1 MAWLEVISNRT
12 FIAETYLEKY
22 EKKVDDAHNRYIQLK
37 QLLNTALENFS
48 NARKNIDLSLNDPE
62 ISGQERQ
69 SSYES
74 KILALRAEYKLD
86 DLREKFKQLNNEIKD
101 LAKALV
107 NDLGLEQIK
116 QSDKSYKLI
125 YVFCNYCQASQI
137 RYPEVVKATRNNEN
151 IDVFFICAQD
161 SLEVVQYTDTCKV
174 TSAMYLI
181 NQNRKRKLVSF
192 YNPIKATCKYLKKQL
207 GVNSDKM
214 GASDFC
220 ILDIN
225 NKPIAQTNWEM
236 KDDEYFELLKPYLS
250 K

>member
-1 MAWLEVISNRT
+1 MRLVYT
-12 FIAETYLEKY
+12 FLI
-22 EKKVDDAHNRYIQLK
+22 
-37 QLLNTALENFS
+37 LLFTTTNLQAQI
-48 NARKNIDLSLNDPE
+48 KNVGDE
-62 ISGQERQ
+62 M
-69 SSYES
+69 
-74 KILALRAEYKLD
+74 LA
-86 DLREKFKQLNNEIKD
+86 
-101 LAKALV
+101 
-107 NDLGLEQIK
+107 EQIK